1 MAPRSNGSH
10 RMRGCAPSLYFQ
22 SPVGGRRT
30 LSATFSPEDIAR
42 MKADLAVLE
51 KAHDSVSDTGIREI
65 IRVWIE
71 DAKKTLAA
79 AEAER
84 SSSVAIPAA
93 R

>member
-1 MAPRSNGSH
+1 
-10 RMRGCAPSLYFQ
+10 
-22 SPVGGRRT
+22 
-30 LSATFSPEDIAR
+30 

-84 SSSVAIPAA
+84 SSPVAIPAA